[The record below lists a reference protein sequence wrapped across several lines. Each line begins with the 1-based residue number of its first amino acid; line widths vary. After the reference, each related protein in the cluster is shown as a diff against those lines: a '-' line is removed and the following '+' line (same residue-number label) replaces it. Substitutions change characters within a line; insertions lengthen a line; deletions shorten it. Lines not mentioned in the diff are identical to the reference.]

1 MVQQFRLFVAI
12 IFWYS
17 VHARFSALESTN
29 STFAETMETTR
40 GLVIRIKG
48 GVFFVESGVGEIR
61 CSLRGRFRLGDT
73 PEEVLP
79 VVGDTVTVGIEARGG
94 SGESQGVIV
103 ELGAR
108 RSILART
115 DPSQRKGYRILGAN
129 MDQAILVFAVKEPDL
144 NMRLLDRM
152 LVSAACGPMDAIVC
166 VNKMDLADAR
176 AGVDEALAPYRA
188 MGYRCVC
195 SSARTGGGVEELAGM
210 LAGKLSI
217 FAGPSGSG
225 KSSLIS
231 RMQPGLE
238 LAVGSVS
245 SRTGKGMHTTS
256 HFEIHPLERG
266 GYLGDTPGVREFGIW
281 GVSKEKLAGFFRD
294 FAPYRAACRFAS
306 CTHSHE
312 PDCAVKDAV
321 EEGGVSRERYESYLR
336 ILETV
341 PDERGMKRP
350 G

>member
-1 MVQQFRLFVAI
+1 
-12 IFWYS
+12 
-17 VHARFSALESTN
+17 
-29 STFAETMETTR
+29 METIQ
-40 GLVIRIKG
+40 GLVLRIKG
-48 GVFFVESGVGEIR
+48 GAFFVESGVGEIR

-79 VVGDTVTVGIEARGG
+79 VVGDTVTVGIERGG
-94 SGESQGVIV
+94 GAGDPQGVIV

-144 NMRLLDRM
+144 NLRLLDRM
-152 LVSAACGPMDAIVC
+152 LVSAACGPMDAVIC

-176 AGVDEALAPYRA
+176 AGIDVSLAPYRA
-188 MGYRCVC
+188 MGYRCIC
-195 SSARTGGGVEELAGM
+195 SSARTGEGVEDLAGM
-210 LAGKLSI
+210 LTGKLSI

-245 SRTGKGMHTTS
+245 ARTGKGMHTTS
-256 HFEIHPLERG
+256 HFEIHPLARG

-294 FAPYRAACRFAS
+294 FAPFRAECRFAS

-312 PDCAVKDAV
+312 PDCAVKAAV
-321 EEGGVSRERYESYLR
+321 EGGGVSRERYESYLR

-341 PDERGMKRP
+341 SDERGMKWT

>member
-1 MVQQFRLFVAI
+1 
-12 IFWYS
+12 
-17 VHARFSALESTN
+17 
-29 STFAETMETTR
+29 METTQ

-48 GVFFVESGVGEIR
+48 AAFFVESGIGEIR
-61 CSLRGRFRLGDT
+61 CSLRGRFRLGDA

-79 VVGDTVTVGIEARGG
+79 VVGDTVMVGIEQSRGAG
-94 SGESQGVIV
+94 GAQGVIV

-144 NMRLLDRM
+144 NLRLLDRM
-152 LVSAACGPMDAIVC
+152 LVSAACGPMDAVVC
-166 VNKMDLADAR
+166 VNKMDLADVR
-176 AGVDEALAPYRA
+176 GDVDASLAPYRT

-195 SSARTGGGVEELAGM
+195 SSARTGEGVEDLAGV
-210 LAGKLSI
+210 LTGKLSI

-231 RMQPGLE
+231 RVQPGLE

-245 SRTGKGMHTTS
+245 ARTGKGTHTTS
-256 HFEIHPLERG
+256 HFEIHRLARG
-266 GYLGDTPGVREFGIW
+266 GYLGDTPGVREFGLW
-281 GVSKEKLAGFFRD
+281 GVSKERLAGFFRD
-294 FAPYRAACRFAS
+294 FAPLRAGCRFAT

-321 EEGGVSRERYESYLR
+321 EKGDVSRERYESYLR

-341 PDERGMKRP
+341 SDERSMKRP

>member
-1 MVQQFRLFVAI
+1 
-12 IFWYS
+12 
-17 VHARFSALESTN
+17 
-29 STFAETMETTR
+29 
-40 GLVIRIKG
+40 
-48 GVFFVESGVGEIR
+48 
-61 CSLRGRFRLGDT
+61 
-73 PEEVLP
+73 
-79 VVGDTVTVGIEARGG
+79 
-94 SGESQGVIV
+94 
-103 ELGAR
+103 
-108 RSILART
+108 
-115 DPSQRKGYRILGAN
+115 
-129 MDQAILVFAVKEPDL
+129 MDQAILVFAMKEPDL
-144 NMRLLDRM
+144 NLRLLDRM
-152 LVSAACGPMDAIVC
+152 LVSAACGPMDAVIC

-176 AGVDEALAPYRA
+176 AGIDVSLAPYRA

-195 SSARTGGGVEELAGM
+195 SSARTGEGVEDLAGM
-210 LAGKLSI
+210 LTGKLSI

-245 SRTGKGMHTTS
+245 ARTGKGMHTTS
-256 HFEIHPLERG
+256 HFEIHPLARG

-294 FAPYRAACRFAS
+294 FAPFRAECRFAS

-312 PDCAVKDAV
+312 PDCAVKAAV
-321 EEGGVSRERYESYLR
+321 EGGGVSRERYESYLR

>member
-1 MVQQFRLFVAI
+1 
-12 IFWYS
+12 
-17 VHARFSALESTN
+17 
-29 STFAETMETTR
+29 METTQ

-48 GVFFVESGVGEIR
+48 AAFFVESGFGEIR

-79 VVGDTVTVGIEARGG
+79 VVGDTVTVSIERGG
-94 SGESQGVIV
+94 GAGGTQGVIV

-144 NMRLLDRM
+144 NLRLLDRM
-152 LVSAACGPMDAIVC
+152 LVSAACGPMDAVIC
-166 VNKMDLADAR
+166 VNKMDLADSR
-176 AGVDEALAPYRA
+176 AGIDASLAPYRT

-195 SSARTGGGVEELAGM
+195 SSARTGEGVEDLAGM
-210 LAGKLSI
+210 LTGKLSI

-231 RMQPGLE
+231 RVQPGLE
-238 LAVGSVS
+238 LVVGSVS
-245 SRTGKGMHTTS
+245 ARTGKGMHTTS
-256 HFEIHPLERG
+256 HFEIHRIPRG

-294 FAPYRAACRFAS
+294 FAPFHTGCRFAT

-321 EEGGVSRERYESYLR
+321 ERGDVSRERYESYLR

-341 PDERGMKRP
+341 SDERNLKRP
-350 G
+350 W

>member
-1 MVQQFRLFVAI
+1 
-12 IFWYS
+12 
-17 VHARFSALESTN
+17 
-29 STFAETMETTR
+29 METIQ
-40 GLVIRIKG
+40 GLVLRIKG
-48 GVFFVESGVGEIR
+48 GAFFVESGVGEIR

-79 VVGDTVTVGIEARGG
+79 VVGDTVAVGVERGG
-94 SGESQGVIV
+94 GAGDPQGVIV

-144 NMRLLDRM
+144 NLRLLDRM

-176 AGVDEALAPYRA
+176 ADVDASLAPYRT

-195 SSARTGGGVEELAGM
+195 SSARTGEGVEELAGM
-210 LAGKLSI
+210 LTGKLSI

-245 SRTGKGMHTTS
+245 ARTGKGMHTTS
-256 HFEIHPLERG
+256 HFEIHPLARG

-294 FAPYRAACRFAS
+294 LAPFRAECRFAS

-321 EEGGVSRERYESYLR
+321 ERGNVSRERYESYLR

-341 PDERGMKRP
+341 SDERGMKWT

>member
-1 MVQQFRLFVAI
+1 
-12 IFWYS
+12 
-17 VHARFSALESTN
+17 
-29 STFAETMETTR
+29 METVQ
-40 GLVIRIKG
+40 GLVVRIKG
-48 GVFFVESGVGEIR
+48 AAFFVESGLGEIV

-79 VVGDTVTVGIEARGG
+79 VVGDAAFVRIEQDRGAG
-94 SGESQGVIV
+94 GLRGVIV

-144 NMRLLDRM
+144 NLRLLDRM
-152 LVSAACGPMDAIVC
+152 LVSAACGPMDAVIC
-166 VNKMDLADAR
+166 VNKMDLADER
-176 AGVDEALAPYRA
+176 SGIDEALAPYRS
-188 MGYRCVC
+188 MGYRCVR
-195 SSARTGGGVEELAGM
+195 SSARTGEGVEELAGM
-210 LAGKLSI
+210 LEGKLSI

-225 KSSLIS
+225 KSSLVS
-231 RMQPGLE
+231 RVQPGLE

-245 SRTGKGMHTTS
+245 ARTGKGMHTTS
-256 HFEIHPLERG
+256 HFEFHRLASG
-266 GYLGDTPGVREFGIW
+266 GYLGDTPGVREFGLW

-294 FAPYRAACRFAS
+294 FAPFRADCRFAS

-312 PDCAVKDAV
+312 PECAVKEAV
-321 EEGGVSRERYESYLR
+321 EAGKVSRERYESYLR

-341 PDERGMKRP
+341 PDERSMKRP

>member
-1 MVQQFRLFVAI
+1 
-12 IFWYS
+12 
-17 VHARFSALESTN
+17 
-29 STFAETMETTR
+29 METTQ
-40 GLVIRIKG
+40 GLVVRIKG
-48 GVFFVESGVGEIR
+48 AGFFVESGFGEIR

-79 VVGDTVTVGIEARGG
+79 VVGDTVMVSIERSRGTG
-94 SGESQGVIV
+94 GAQGVIV

-144 NMRLLDRM
+144 NLRLLDRM
-152 LVSAACGPMDAIVC
+152 LVSAACGPMDAVIC
-166 VNKMDLADAR
+166 VNKMDLADVR
-176 AGVDEALAPYRA
+176 AGIDASLAPYRT

-195 SSARTGGGVEELAGM
+195 SSARTGEGVEDLAGM
-210 LAGKLSI
+210 LTGKLSI

-245 SRTGKGMHTTS
+245 ARSGKGMHTTS
-256 HFEIHPLERG
+256 HFEIHPLARG
-266 GYLGDTPGVREFGIW
+266 GYLGDTPGIREFGLW

-294 FAPYRAACRFAS
+294 FAPFRAGCRFAT

-321 EEGGVSRERYESYLR
+321 EKGDVSRERYESYLR

-341 PDERGMKRP
+341 SDERSMKRP

>member
-1 MVQQFRLFVAI
+1 
-12 IFWYS
+12 
-17 VHARFSALESTN
+17 
-29 STFAETMETTR
+29 METTQ

-48 GVFFVESGVGEIR
+48 AAFFVESGFGEIR
-61 CSLRGRFRLGDT
+61 CSLRGKFRLGDA

-79 VVGDTVTVGIEARGG
+79 VVGDNVLVRIEQGRGAG
-94 SGESQGVIV
+94 GTQGVIV
-103 ELGAR
+103 ELGIR

-144 NMRLLDRM
+144 NLRLLDRM
-152 LVSAACGPMDAIVC
+152 LVSAACGPMDAVIC
-166 VNKMDLADAR
+166 VNKMDLADSR
-176 AGVDEALAPYRA
+176 AGIDESLAPYRT

-195 SSARTGGGVEELAGM
+195 SSALTGEGVEDLAGM

-231 RMQPGLE
+231 RVQPGLE
-238 LAVGSVS
+238 LVVGNVS
-245 SRTGKGMHTTS
+245 ARTGKGMHTTS
-256 HFEIHPLERG
+256 HFEIHRVPRG

-281 GVSKEKLAGFFRD
+281 GVSKERLAGYFRD
-294 FAPYRAACRFAS
+294 FALFRAGCRFAT

-321 EEGGVSRERYESYLR
+321 ERGDVSRDRYESYLR

-341 PDERGMKRP
+341 SDERNMKRP
-350 G
+350 W

>member
-1 MVQQFRLFVAI
+1 
-12 IFWYS
+12 
-17 VHARFSALESTN
+17 
-29 STFAETMETTR
+29 METTR

-48 GVFFVESGVGEIR
+48 GVFVVESGVGEMR

-79 VVGDTVTVGIEARGG
+79 VVGDTVTVGIERSGG
-94 SGESQGVIV
+94 AGESQGVIV

-144 NMRLLDRM
+144 NLRLLDRM

-166 VNKMDLADAR
+166 VNKIDLADAR
-176 AGVDEALAPYRA
+176 AGIDEALVPYRA

-195 SSARTGGGVEELAGM
+195 SSARTGEGVEELAGM
-210 LAGKLSI
+210 LTGKLSI

-256 HFEIHPLERG
+256 HFEIHPLARG

-294 FAPYRAACRFAS
+294 FAPYRAECRFAS

-321 EEGGVSRERYESYLR
+321 EDGGVSRERYESYLR

>member
-1 MVQQFRLFVAI
+1 MDTV
-12 IFWYS
+12 
-17 VHARFSALESTN
+17 
-29 STFAETMETTR
+29 R
-40 GLVIRIKG
+40 GLVVRIKG
-48 GVFFVESGVGEIR
+48 AAFFVETGSGEIR
-61 CSLRGRFRLGDT
+61 CSLRGRFRLGDA
-73 PEEVLP
+73 PEEALP
-79 VVGDTVTVGIEARGG
+79 VVGDTVGVRIERVGD
-94 SGESQGVIV
+94 SPQGVIV

-129 MDQAILVFAVKEPDL
+129 MDQTVLVFAVKEPEL

-166 VNKMDLADAR
+166 VNKMDLADSR
-176 AGVDEALAPYRA
+176 AAIEETLAPYRR

-195 SSARTGGGVEELAGM
+195 SSARTGEGVGDLASA

-225 KSSLIS
+225 KSSLVS
-231 RMQPGLE
+231 CVQPGLE
-238 LAVGSVS
+238 IAVGRVS
-245 SRTGKGMHTTS
+245 ARTGKGTHTTS
-256 HFEIHPLERG
+256 HFEIHPLASG

-294 FAPYRAACRFAS
+294 FAPYRDGCRFS
-306 CTHSHE
+306 TCTHSHE

-321 EEGGVSRERYESYLR
+321 ERGAVARGRYESYLR
-336 ILETV
+336 ILESV
-341 PDERGMKRP
+341 PDERSLKRLP
-350 G
+350 